1 MPEIINLG
9 LLLQVLNERPRSKVP
24 NPLGDRQDTVPILSK
39 NINVQVTAQHS
50 DNMQDEAKFS
60 L

>member
-9 LLLQVLNERPRSKVP
+9 LLLQVLNERPQSKVP
-24 NPLGDRQDTVPILSK
+24 NSLGDSQDTVPILSK
-39 NINVQVTAQHS
+39 PINVWVTAQYS

>member
-9 LLLQVLNERPRSKVP
+9 LLLQALNERPQSKVP
-24 NPLGDRQDTVPILSK
+24 TCLWNSQDTVLILSQK
-39 NINVQVTAQHS
+39 INVWVTAQHS